1 VSAEDSYNGMKRRI
15 PAAVVMAAI
24 AAMSLCGAT
33 KAPVPR
39 PRPKPPAAVQ
49 PAPPASDGVTDLSH
63 AIPLK
68 AISGQPSTETQFRVL
83 NEEIAKDKPAVAVA
97 KTTSEDLARQ
107 AELLQRKLVVTAAR
121 VVALESEKVRLDSD
135 IVRLTAED
143 KRLSSG
149 FARDRVSVARL
160 LAILER
166 LQHDMPPAIALRPD
180 DALSAARGAMLIGA
194 SLPEVYG
201 RAATLSRRL
210 GDLRR
215 TRIALIDRRAAAV
228 KNADTLAQSR
238 VELDQLLAMK
248 RLEADAAQTRY
259 GDLKRRLDIVASQS
273 ANLQVLLQRVAALR
287 AAPATQNVV
296 TVTAQK
302 DAGGGLKRGT
312 LLTPVV
318 GEPTP
323 GGLDGVGG
331 SAAPGLTYV
340 TAPGAQV
347 ISPADGTV
355 LFAGPYH
362 KSGQVLILQLADG
375 YDAVLAGL
383 DRLEVRPDNHI
394 LAGEPVGAMSK
405 FGLLPRLYF
414 ELRQNGRGIN
424 PAPYMTIALRKAKR
438 S

>member
-1 VSAEDSYNGMKRRI
+1 MARRI
-15 PAAVVMAAI
+15 ATAFAAGIVAAT
-24 AAMSLCGAT
+24 MLCGAAKT
-33 KAPVPR
+33 PVPR
-39 PRPKPPAAVQ
+39 PRPKPPAAAQ

-68 AISGQPSTETQFRVL
+68 AITRLPSTETQFRVL
-83 NEEIAKDKPAVAVA
+83 NQEMAKDKPAVAIA
-97 KTTSEDLARQ
+97 KTTSDNLARQ
-107 AELLQRKLVVTAAR
+107 AETLQHKLVATAAR
-121 VVALESEKVRLDSD
+121 ILALESEKVRLDSD
-135 IVRLTAED
+135 IVRLTAEN
-143 KRLSSG
+143 KNLSAS

-166 LQHDMPPAIALRPD
+166 LQHDLPPAIALRPD

-201 RAATLSRRL
+201 QAATLSRRL
-210 GDLRR
+210 SDLRR
-215 TRIALIDRRAAAV
+215 TRIALIGRRAAAAT
-228 KNADTLAQSR
+228 NADALAQLR
-238 VELDQLLAMK
+238 IELDQLLATK
-248 RLEADAAQTRY
+248 RLEADAAQMRY
-259 GDLKRRLDIVASQS
+259 GDLKSRLDIVASQS
-273 ANLQVLLQRVAALR
+273 ASLQVLLQRVAALR
-287 AAPATQNVV
+287 AAPATQSVV

-302 DAGGGLKRGT
+302 DSGAGLKRGT

-318 GEPTP
+318 GELSP
-323 GGLDGVGG
+323 GGVDGVGG
-331 SAAPGLTYV
+331 TAAPGLTYA

-362 KSGQVLILQLADG
+362 KSGQVLILQMADG
-375 YDAVLAGL
+375 YDVVLAGL

-405 FGLLPRLYF
+405 FGLQPRLYF

-424 PAPYMTIALRKAKR
+424 PAPFIAVALRKAKR